1 MRMSLTTTE
10 LAEMPRPTPN
20 RVSPSEGR
28 VAVVA
33 SVWAEEASALVMAVV
48 ASVWAEEA
56 SALVVAG
63 GVWGVVS
70 GGLAAARGVWG
81 LAAAAKEV

>member
-10 LAEMPRPTPN
+10 LAEMPRPTPS

-28 VAVVA
+28 V
-33 SVWAEEASALVMAVV
+33 AVV

>member
-28 VAVVA
+28 V
-33 SVWAEEASALVMAVV
+33 AVV